1 MSKISVKIWQLATW
15 FFKVSK
21 NSYGNNFVFCIF
33 LTSEFHFLKVNQKKS
48 WTQQYHNEKNGCGSC
63 FYSVIWN
70 MSQVLFFP
78 SAQAMETDFQRCC
91 ATQQVKLNL
100 GNISIPYL
108 FLWRNFMINEKKNKF
123 LKTWLRNNL
132 NHMQWCIMFLVKKYK

>member
-1 MSKISVKIWQLATW
+1 MKKMAVGVVFTLL
-15 FFKVSK
+15 
-21 NSYGNNFVFCIF
+21 YGIQC
-33 LTSEFHFLKVNQKKS
+33 
-48 WTQQYHNEKNGCGSC
+48 
-63 FYSVIWN
+63 

-108 FLWRNFMINEKKNKF
+108 FLWGNFMINEKKNKF
-123 LKTWLRNNL
+123 LKT
-132 NHMQWCIMFLVKKYK
+132 